1 MTKHLYQCTA
11 THYYS
16 EIETNRL
23 GFPEQKLNCDIKDEF
38 QSKKCVLLL
47 FGIAC
52 CKNVLFINCN
62 TIVLIVL
69 LTNLDIVTSALQ
81 FRTKHESCDRNLGEK
96 YVYYLALKH
105 FQQSFSLVDNARSV
119 SANYGRFA
127 LHFS

>member
-38 QSKKCVLLL
+38 QSKKCVLL

-52 CKNVLFINCN
+52 CKSVLFINCN
-62 TIVLIVL
+62 KRVLIVL

-81 FRTKHESCDRNLGEK
+81 FRTKHEFCDRNLGEK

-105 FQQSFSLVDNARSV
+105 FQQSFSLVDNARS
-119 SANYGRFA
+119 AN
-127 LHFS
+127 